1 MAMTTS
7 VEELMKVYDSLF
19 RQCLNLSQSFMA
31 PGGIDTESLDS
42 GAAGESIA
50 LSRSLLQALS
60 AASTSSLS
68 YGYSVQSIIYKF
80 QAALVALNFSGHNAE
95 LKHALLIDELRG
107 FLREI
112 GDSASREGRHFQHQL
127 AMITEQLAQA
137 EAKANDLRSNN
148 SKADNSKADNSQST
162 ASN

>member
-7 VEELMKVYDSLF
+7 VEELLKVYDSLF

-31 PGGIDTESLDS
+31 PGGIETESLDT
-42 GAAGESIA
+42 GAAGETIA
-50 LSRSLLQALS
+50 LSRTLLQALN

-80 QAALVALNFSGHNAE
+80 QAALVALNFSGHNPE

-112 GDSASREGRHFQHQL
+112 GDSASREGRNFQHQL
-127 AMITEQLAQA
+127 AIITEQLAQA
-137 EAKANDLRSNN
+137 EAKAYDLKSKN
-148 SKADNSKADNSQST
+148 SKANDGQPT
-162 ASN
+162 ISN